1 MSSGA
6 VVTPGPAAP
15 GAAGAGAGALQPRLA
30 RRLRIR
36 RPQVAVG
43 CAIVFVIVAAAFMA
57 PLIAPYPPNAV
68 TVSNALAGPSGAHL
82 MGTDYV
88 GRDVFSR
95 VLYGAREDIV
105 VVVLITYIGLV
116 VGVLVGTV
124 AGYFGGWFDAIV
136 GRIADTAIA
145 FPFIVLV
152 LAIIAVVGPGI
163 DGVAIGIIV
172 VGWALYARL
181 ARSEMLSLKEESFML
196 ATKALGY
203 SHPRAILRHALPNL
217 IRTCLVYSTVDV
229 VVNLLVLAG
238 MSYLGLGQQEPGADL
253 GTIIASG
260 QPYILTAWWIATM
273 PGFVLVLFGIG
284 VSLIGEG
291 FSESQL
297 LVSTL

>member
-1 MSSGA
+1 MA
-6 VVTPGPAAP
+6 PAD
-15 GAAGAGAGALQPRLA
+15 GAALAPRVRGT
-30 RRLRIR
+30 RRFRIR
-36 RPQVAVG
+36 RPQVVIG
-43 CAIVFVIVAAAFMA
+43 EAIVFVIVLAAFLA
-57 PLIAPYPPNAV
+57 PVIAPYPPN
-68 TVSNALAGPSGAHL
+68 TVNVADALAPPSTAHL

-105 VVVLITYIGLV
+105 VVVLITYIGLTI
-116 VGVLVGTV
+116 GVLVGTV

-163 DGVAIGIIV
+163 EGIAIGIIA

-203 SHPRAILRHALPNL
+203 THRRAILRHALPNL

-238 MSYLGLGQQEPGADL
+238 LSYLGVGQQQPGADL
-253 GTIIASG
+253 GSIIASG
-260 QPYILTAWWIATM
+260 QPYILTAWWISTM
-273 PGFVLVLFGIG
+273 PGLVLVLFGIG

-291 FSESQL
+291 FTESEL
-297 LVSTL
+297 TVSTL